1 MKIVTHLNSIQRHES
16 VWSLAAQCCS
26 FLKARGSRVDRPL
39 VCRDVCLQQAE
50 GMGSPGNEAKD
61 VYPLGTPFKAVQA
74 WPPPAEQAR
83 GRTCTCTRSR
93 TGPAPRPQGP
103 RPPPGSPPRVS
114 LRSGA
119 ATSGAGRRS
128 EASDPKRGPRK
139 GRPGGLMQGTRLPP
153 GRGRNPRR

>member
-1 MKIVTHLNSIQRHES
+1 MCGRFRSLIGNCMKIVTHLNSIQRPES

-74 WPPPAEQAR
+74 WPPPPSKHVDAPAPAPAAALGLRPAPRAPGLRRGRLPECLYGAEPRPLGQEGAARPPTPSEAR
-83 GRTCTCTRSR
+83 GR
-93 TGPAPRPQGP
+93 
-103 RPPPGSPPRVS
+103 
-114 LRSGA
+114 GA
-119 ATSGAGRRS
+119 
-128 EASDPKRGPRK
+128 
-139 GRPGGLMQGTRLPP
+139 
-153 GRGRNPRR
+153 RGR